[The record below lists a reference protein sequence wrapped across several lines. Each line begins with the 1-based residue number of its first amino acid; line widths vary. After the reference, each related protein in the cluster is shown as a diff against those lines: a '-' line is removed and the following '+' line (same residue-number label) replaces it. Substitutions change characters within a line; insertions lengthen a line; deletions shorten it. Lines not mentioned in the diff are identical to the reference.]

1 MKKLHFMTRQGLS
14 LFLFLLAMLPVSASR
29 QQPTQ
34 FTRGMFY
41 HLVPASKNGFVVEYN
56 PRTGEVAL
64 ARLDGERTEQHWTV
78 SELSGSWRFI
88 NPFSNLALRTKGN
101 AVQTGV
107 NNGSDEAQLWK
118 TETDGDALLLIPTNR
133 PDVAA
138 AVTADGKVTLIAK
151 SSAKGNKAARFHIR
165 KATAAGFDDALTY
178 RIRSVKHPDMVLG
191 NGDSGENNARIVGE
205 KADAQNRGQYWNIKM
220 LDLGQRVITGAFY
233 TQNFDDGGGNPAVD
247 YLLQWPAQDGV
258 WNNARFRFVPVGG
271 KEDVYL
277 ICSASQNS
285 AKAGT
290 MYTLKN
296 GQLKLAKLNA
306 ADSDAWFSFEQ
317 VQKPKIKSPY
327 WEDETIFA
335 ENKEAGRATFMP
347 YATEAEMLADK
358 NYYATPWTT
367 PVSSRYQSLNGTW
380 RFHFVPEPSQRPLD
394 FFKEGYD
401 VSSWDTIPVP
411 SNWEMQGYDRPIYCN
426 VEYPHSNTPPF
437 IKARPGFNDGGKN
450 YGINPVGSYVRTF
463 SVPDDWTEHRTLI
476 HFGGIYSA
484 AFVWLNGQYIGYTQG
499 ANNVAEFD
507 LTKHLKKGE
516 NTLALQV
523 FRWSDGSSS
532 SVRTCSACQAFSA
545 TYTCTM
551 YHASLWQI
559 TKSPQSSRTVTA
571 THASM

>member
-1 MKKLHFMTRQGLS
+1 MTRQGLS

-107 NNGSDEAQLWK
+107 NNGSDEAQIWK

-220 LDLGQRVITGAFY
+220 LDLGQRVIT
-233 TQNFDDGGGNPAVD
+233 
-247 YLLQWPAQDGV
+247 
-258 WNNARFRFVPVGG
+258 
-271 KEDVYL
+271 
-277 ICSASQNS
+277 
-285 AKAGT
+285 
-290 MYTLKN
+290 
-296 GQLKLAKLNA
+296 
-306 ADSDAWFSFEQ
+306 
-317 VQKPKIKSPY
+317 
-327 WEDETIFA
+327 
-335 ENKEAGRATFMP
+335 
-347 YATEAEMLADK
+347 
-358 NYYATPWTT
+358 
-367 PVSSRYQSLNGTW
+367 
-380 RFHFVPEPSQRPLD
+380 
-394 FFKEGYD
+394 
-401 VSSWDTIPVP
+401 
-411 SNWEMQGYDRPIYCN
+411 
-426 VEYPHSNTPPF
+426 
-437 IKARPGFNDGGKN
+437 
-450 YGINPVGSYVRTF
+450 
-463 SVPDDWTEHRTLI
+463 
-476 HFGGIYSA
+476 
-484 AFVWLNGQYIGYTQG
+484 
-499 ANNVAEFD
+499 
-507 LTKHLKKGE
+507 
-516 NTLALQV
+516 
-523 FRWSDGSSS
+523 
-532 SVRTCSACQAFSA
+532 
-545 TYTCTM
+545 
-551 YHASLWQI
+551 
-559 TKSPQSSRTVTA
+559 
-571 THASM
+571 